1 MFFLYLLTKQEY
13 YGIILM
19 KRSFFKGGTEKMKLV
34 ILDGYAEN
42 PGDLSW
48 DGLSK
53 LVDEYTVYDITPPED
68 IIKRSLDADI
78 LVTNKTPVT
87 RQTIEKLPK
96 LKFIAVLATGF
107 NVVDC
112 KAARERGIPVSNI
125 PAYSTD
131 SVAQLVFGFMLE
143 FSNRVALHSESV
155 KNGDWEKSEHFCYLK
170 APLSLLSGKTL
181 GIIGFGRIGFA
192 VAEIA
197 NAFKMRVLAFSPHT
211 NTYDGF
217 GKVEFCSFE
226 RLVAESDFVT
236 LHCPLTES
244 TSGMVN
250 KAFLEKMK
258 KTAYLINTSR
268 GGVVNENDLA
278 EALENGTIAGAGLDV
293 LSAEPPK
300 GGNVLIGA
308 KNCLITPHIA
318 WASLEARTKLLNIFL
333 ENVESF
339 VKGTPV
345 NVVN

>member
-1 MFFLYLLTKQEY
+1 
-13 YGIILM
+13 
-19 KRSFFKGGTEKMKLV
+19 MKLV

-170 APLSLLSGKTL
+170 APISLLSGKTL

-211 NTYDGF
+211 NAYDGF
-217 GKVEFCSFE
+217 GKVEFCSLE

>member
-1 MFFLYLLTKQEY
+1 
-13 YGIILM
+13 
-19 KRSFFKGGTEKMKLV
+19 MKLV

-53 LVDEYTVYDITPPED
+53 LVDEYTVYDITAPED

-170 APLSLLSGKTL
+170 APISLLSGKTL